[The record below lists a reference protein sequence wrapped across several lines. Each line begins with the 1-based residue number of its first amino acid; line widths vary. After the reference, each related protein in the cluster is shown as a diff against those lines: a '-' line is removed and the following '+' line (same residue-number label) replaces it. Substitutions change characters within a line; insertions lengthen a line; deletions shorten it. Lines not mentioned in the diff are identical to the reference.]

1 METEMSSA
9 LSRRKF
15 LIAAGTATTAL
26 SLGGGFSPARAEDKF
41 TMSSAGGTWG
51 QFLRTSF
58 VEGSDFA
65 KMDIAYEEGG
75 DSVRLSKLI
84 ASRSNPAVSVI
95 NFLTPE
101 QMLAGEAN
109 CVQAYDPDIVTNL
122 KNIYPAALTPPIGD
136 LKNWGAAFSI
146 AATGLVYNNKE
157 VTAAP
162 KSWNDLWNPKYKGKI
177 GIPDYGW
184 IGISWIHALNRDLG
198 GNEDNLDPAIKALID
213 LRKKNNAIVIGSTDQ
228 ASKALASGEI
238 VMLPWF
244 NGRAFEMQEK
254 GLPIDVA
261 YVKNS
266 VVQTNGFLIPK
277 GTRFQKEA
285 NQLVQRSLSPEC
297 QVTLCKLSRY
307 APANKEVKLP
317 TEFER
322 YAIPPAALEASAPLD
337 WGKVNKYRAANLKR
351 WTEEVLG

>member
-1 METEMSSA
+1 MSSA

-15 LIAAGTATTAL
+15 MIAAGTATAAL
-26 SLGGGFSPARAEDKF
+26 SLGGGFSAALAEDKF

-51 QFLRTSF
+51 QFLRTAF

-65 KMDIAYEEGG
+65 KLDMAYEEGG

-84 ASRSNPAVSVI
+84 AGRGNPAVSVV

-109 CVQAYDPDIVTNL
+109 CVQAYDPEIVTNL
-122 KNIYPAALTPPIGD
+122 KNIYPAAMTPAIGG

-146 AATGLVYNNKE
+146 AVIGLVWNNKE
-157 VTAAP
+157 MAAAP
-162 KSWNDLWNPKYKGKI
+162 KGWNDLWNPKYKGKI

-184 IGISWIHALNRDLG
+184 IGISWIHALNRELG
-198 GNEDNLDPAIKALID
+198 GTEDNLDPAIKALID
-213 LRKKNNAIVIGSTDQ
+213 LRKKNDAVVIGSTDQ
-228 ASKALASGEI
+228 ASKALSSGEI
-238 VMLPWF
+238 IMLPWF
-244 NGRAFEMQEK
+244 NGRAFELQEK
-254 GLPIDVA
+254 GLPIDIT

-266 VVQTNGFLIPK
+266 VVQNNAFLIPK
-277 GTRFQKEA
+277 GIRFQKEA
-285 NQLVQRSLSPEC
+285 NLFVQRSLSPET
-297 QVTLCKLSRY
+297 QLTLAKLTRY
-307 APANKEVKLP
+307 APANKDVKLP
-317 TEFER
+317 TQYER
-322 YAIPPAALEASAPLD
+322 YAIPAAALEASAPLD